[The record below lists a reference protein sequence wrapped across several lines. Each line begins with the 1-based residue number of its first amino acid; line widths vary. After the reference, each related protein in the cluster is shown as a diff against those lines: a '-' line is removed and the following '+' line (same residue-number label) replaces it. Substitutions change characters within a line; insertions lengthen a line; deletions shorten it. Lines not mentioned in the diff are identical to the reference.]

1 MFMQVG
7 VDVPE
12 ATIMIVEH
20 ADRFGLAQLHQLR
33 GRVGRELRASICF
46 LFTPKAKSLAKL
58 EVLTLSQ
65 NGFTIAE
72 ADLKDRLV

>member
-1 MFMQVG
+1 M
-7 VDVPE
+7 PE

-33 GRVGRELRASICF
+33 GRVGRGKRASTCF
-46 LFTPKAKSLAKL
+46 LFTLQEKHLAKL
-58 EVLTLSQ
+58 EVLTKSQ

-72 ADLKDRLV
+72 ADLKDRSAPPTP